1 MGRDDL
7 DNEPRG
13 WKTNQT
19 NKTKTKKR
27 LCAKAHAARCIEMPA
42 FNAQVG
48 FPTCRPP

>member
-19 NKTKTKKR
+19 NKNKNIE
-27 LCAKAHAARCIEMPA
+27 KAACESSRCIEMPA